1 MSLVHLLSRLCRLS
15 LISMLCLSLIITPQ
29 MVWAANVMVV
39 TSLKEFETDLGN
51 ATLKVEGIASDMRL
65 GVTPRGELTVS
76 SFTAKQVT
84 LQFKAP
90 ADTPPANTKTASGPL
105 PKRINI
111 PLPFH
116 LLSGNIERLT
126 IIQGQSTY
134 QIEQIRFDLD
144 ADNQAMQFR
153 IA

>member
-1 MSLVHLLSRLCRLS
+1 MSFIHLLSRLCRLS
-15 LISMLCLSLIITPQ
+15 LVTMLCMSLIITPQ

-76 SFTAKQVT
+76 KFTARQVT
-84 LQFKAP
+84 LHFKAATDTTP
-90 ADTPPANTKTASGPL
+90 ASSKTASAPL

-134 QIEQIRFDLD
+134 QIEQIR
-144 ADNQAMQFR
+144 
-153 IA
+153 